1 MTGEKFS
8 EYITRIMKQKGLSA
22 RDVERNSGNR
32 IDNSHVSKFLR
43 GSETNPSANAM
54 KALAAGLGVNPHDVF
69 AAVTGYLSDQ
79 SAPSSPDVLEVL
91 SMMEKVAINPEL
103 MEVLRELIRLSP
115 EELASHLRLLKFSNQ
130 MNRDVREARPRK
142 ERNG

>member
-8 EYITRIMKQKGLSA
+8 EYIARVMKQKGLSA

-54 KALAAGLGVNPHDVF
+54 KALAAGLGVNPHEVF
-69 AAVTGYLSDQ
+69 AAVTGYHPDP
-79 SAPSSPDVLEVL
+79 ATPSSPDVLEIL
-91 SMMEKVAINPEL
+91 SMMEKVAINPDL
-103 MEVLRELIRLSP
+103 REVLRELIRLSP
-115 EELASHLRLLKFSNQ
+115 EELTSHLQLLRFSSEKNE
-130 MNRDVREARPRK
+130 DVRAVRSRK
-142 ERNG
+142 KSSG